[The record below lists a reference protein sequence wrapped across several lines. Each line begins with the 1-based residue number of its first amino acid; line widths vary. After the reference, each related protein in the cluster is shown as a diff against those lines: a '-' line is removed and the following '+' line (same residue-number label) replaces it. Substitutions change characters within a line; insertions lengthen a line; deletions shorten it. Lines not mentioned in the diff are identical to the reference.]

1 MKNYALEAR
10 IKEQC
15 EAAGVLKSALDDF
28 VVDHDAFKFT
38 EADLPAY
45 IEQCRKDKPHRFA
58 VQNDHDVALCTS
70 AFVSKNKT
78 DEGRLLR
85 SVGAARFTELK
96 AMYADGIPASVKKPD
111 AGKSTNPWS
120 AELWDPRRQIS
131 IVKGLGIA
139 KASEMADHAGS
150 FVGATSPKS
159 KNYTSFK
166 RTA

>member
-1 MKNYALEAR
+1 MRHASKRRAR
-10 IKEQC
+10 RP
-15 EAAGVLKSALDDF
+15 VLQSALDDF

-38 EADLPAY
+38 EDELPAY
-45 IEQCRKDKPHRFA
+45 IEECRKSKPHRFA
-58 VQNDHDVALCTS
+58 FQSDHDVALCTS

-78 DEGRLLR
+78 DEGVLFR
-85 SVGAARFTELK
+85 SVGPARFNELK
-96 AMYADGIPASVKKPD
+96 AMYADGIPASAKKPD
-111 AGKSTNPWS
+111 GGKSTNPWS

-139 KASEMADHAGS
+139 KASEMAAHAGS

-159 KNYTSFK
+159 RNYTSFK